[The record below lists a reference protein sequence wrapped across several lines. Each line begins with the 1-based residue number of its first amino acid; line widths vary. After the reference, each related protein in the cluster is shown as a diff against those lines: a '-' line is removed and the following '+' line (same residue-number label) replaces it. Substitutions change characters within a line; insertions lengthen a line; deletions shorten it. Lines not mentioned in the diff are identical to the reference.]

1 MKKSLIN
8 MAISIAFTG
17 AVFSGSVLSTQAFA
31 DDLAIDNNTNNEGT
45 SENYMYPGM
54 GVGAATGTLIAGPIG
69 LLVGGFVGAL
79 VGSTQPSE
87 NGTNAIAVT
96 DNYSASDE
104 DASVAAS
111 SESNHSDLTNLQVAQ
126 LGPINTVIEK
136 SIDPQNDDV
145 INILTADL
153 SLDVYFRSGS
163 TDIES
168 FYPARLTAIA
178 NLLKEIDQ
186 LELHLDGYT
195 DRRGDKSQNIAL
207 ANKRIDNV
215 RQQLINAG
223 VDENRIISKAFGEM
237 KMVSNAGDLEGYT
250 YDRKVVIRFERS
262 SADSIHA
269 MTAALSETIPAET
282 ETDES
287 VSSINDESTDPAVAN
302 ATTRF

>member
-1 MKKSLIN
+1 
-8 MAISIAFTG
+8 MAVSIALTS
-17 AVFSGSVLSTQAFA
+17 AVFSGSVLSTQAYA
-31 DDLAIDNNTNNEGT
+31 DDLTPDYDTNNEST

-69 LLVGGFVGAL
+69 FLVGGVVGAFVGAA
-79 VGSTQPSE
+79 QPAESDTG
-87 NGTNAIAVT
+87 NIAVI
-96 DNYSASDE
+96 DVNSLNDE
-104 DASVAAS
+104 DTPVS
-111 SESNHSDLTNLQVAQ
+111 SSLETNNTDLANLQVAQ
-126 LGPINTVIEK
+126 LGPINTVVDT
-136 SIDPQNDDV
+136 SIDTQDDGL

-168 FYPARLTAIA
+168 FYPARLKAIA

-237 KMVSNAGDLEGYT
+237 KMVSNAGDLEAYT
-250 YDRKVVIRFERS
+250 FDRKVVIRFERS

-269 MTAALSETIPAET
+269 MTAALSDTTT
-282 ETDES
+282 ESKTDIS
-287 VSSINDESTDPAVAN
+287 VVSVNDESADPVVAD